1 MPRLPND
8 MLVLISEVNNTEAEA
23 QIAED
28 TVGLPLGSQE
38 GDFDIV
44 TFDSSLEPSDDA
56 LVLSAEGKI
65 VYFGLLG

>member
-1 MPRLPND
+1 

-44 TFDSSLEPSDDA
+44 TFDSSLNPSDDA